1 MQSNFSQNAVKMQ
14 PKSSQNAAKIQS
26 LLGVLIDWKGFSLVF
41 KSINFSQYS
50 QRGFDMEAYVTQQV
64 ENYTVDGS
72 RNMTIAVYLS
82 SSLLEV
88 EGDHQIEYRVPT
100 KVMRYPTGVSQ

>member
-1 MQSNFSQNAVKMQ
+1 
-14 PKSSQNAAKIQS
+14 
-26 LLGVLIDWKGFSLVF
+26 
-41 KSINFSQYS
+41 
-50 QRGFDMEAYVTQQV
+50 MEAYVTQQV

-100 KVMRYPTGVSQ
+100 KIMRYPTGVSQ